1 MKKILTSSLLLL
13 SVVTLAA
20 CSGNNSSNS
29 ATKES
34 TAKETSSSKNET
46 SKSETSKSE
55 TSNNEASK
63 KDSSKTSDF
72 TLLTDEE
79 IDKAKTIGDMKT
91 LYGKLIDSYKKYVK
105 GVEDKIPAD
114 QKESYKDQVEPA
126 LEAMESSRTAFNEG
140 LSSAGSDDT
149 AMPEEARTPFL
160 QQLKTARDSLKQ
172 ALKGASSFVTE

>member
-1 MKKILTSSLLLL
+1 M
-13 SVVTLAA
+13 
-20 CSGNNSSNS
+20 
-29 ATKES
+29 
-34 TAKETSSSKNET
+34 
-46 SKSETSKSE
+46 
-55 TSNNEASK
+55 
-63 KDSSKTSDF
+63 
-72 TLLTDEE
+72 TDEE

-105 GVEDKIPAD
+105 EVEDKIPAD

-172 ALKGASSFVTE
+172 ALKGASSFVAE

>member
-1 MKKILTSSLLLL
+1 M
-13 SVVTLAA
+13 
-20 CSGNNSSNS
+20 
-29 ATKES
+29 
-34 TAKETSSSKNET
+34 
-46 SKSETSKSE
+46 
-55 TSNNEASK
+55 
-63 KDSSKTSDF
+63 
-72 TLLTDEE
+72 TDEE

-105 GVEDKIPAD
+105 EVEDKIPAD

>member
-20 CSGNNSSNS
+20 CSGNNSS
-29 ATKES
+29 KS

-105 GVEDKIPAD
+105 EVEDKIPAD